1 MWNLRLQERD
11 LSSYSLQMWAPTPRP
26 VQLGAPAVHLV
37 AMGLVRIQESAVLK
51 PNLSCLR
58 EAWRE
63 PPPLQSHAQPRSIP
77 PARCKSFS
85 VVEESGALLRLPQPS
100 NELCHNSPPPKS
112 CRCCPWGKGIAS
124 NGSWYKGWW
133 DYVSDEG
140 QKNPNQST
148 VQVLRTLSRNTYCWA
163 FKFFYLVFSR

>member
-100 NELCHNSPPPKS
+100 NELCHNSPPPPQKLPLLSLRQRDSKQWKLIQRVVRLCERWRAKKS
-112 CRCCPWGKGIAS
+112 
-124 NGSWYKGWW
+124 
-133 DYVSDEG
+133 
-140 QKNPNQST
+140 
-148 VQVLRTLSRNTYCWA
+148 
-163 FKFFYLVFSR
+163 